1 MLGSFHNQGSIVANG
16 YVVCTVYSVLIS
28 ALNVLGTF
36 FLAIIWDKVIILDEI
51 GRWMCC
57 LFACMYMYVMTSD
70 FLACR
75 VLCCVCL
82 GKVQLAVRSP

>member
-1 MLGSFHNQGSIVANG
+1 MLGSFHNQGSVVADHF
-16 YVVCTVYSVLIS
+16 VCTVLSVL
-28 ALNVLGTF
+28 LLPVTF